1 MQFGRQF
8 FHSRNSGSL
17 RVFLE
22 EQFSLDAI
30 RCAHERERSVMQ
42 IWQGPFC
49 KPALS
54 RTNWMKPSSRL
65 PANAPNP
72 CANGV

>member
-1 MQFGRQF
+1 MPRMKFGRQF

-30 RCAHERERSVMQ
+30 RCAHERER
-42 IWQGPFC
+42 
-49 KPALS
+49 
-54 RTNWMKPSSRL
+54 
-65 PANAPNP
+65 
-72 CANGV
+72 